1 MTCNEFAAALL
12 DDAVE
17 RPSGFQRHLAT
28 CAACRELE
36 AAHRA
41 ALPLKHLELE
51 SPQPVTLAEVRSA
64 SRRRRMTVATAGALA
79 AAAVIALAVLPREV
93 PSEVTEPEEMAEVAE
108 ELPVQSVP
116 SLITEVSTY
125 AQRDPTV
132 RDPTYRAFGGLSV
145 WLAPPRS
152 RALES
157 PPIRQALY
165 PLQNNLEV
173 TR

>member
-1 MTCNEFAAALL
+1 MTCNELAAALL

-28 CAACRELE
+28 CAACQELE

-41 ALPLKHLELE
+41 ALPLKHLELDA
-51 SPQPVTLAEVRSA
+51 PRPVTLAEIRSA

-93 PSEVTEPEEMAEVAE
+93 PSEVTEPEEMTEVAE
-108 ELPVQSVP
+108 ELTLQSVP

-125 AQRDPTV
+125 ARRDPTV